1 MFVPYV
7 VLVSHPAMAWINT
20 RKVCIKCQSVVAKWA
35 GTERRVMDLT
45 FLLIVTEFDKE

>member
-20 RKVCIKCQSVVAKWA
+20 KKVCIKCQSVVAKWA
-35 GTERRVMDLT
+35 GTERRVMELT